1 MNHPL
6 IDARAEKLAGVE
18 AETLSD
24 TLAKAEALLNAL
36 ADKVAEVE
44 DATLCETLRCMKPT
58 RWSKR
63 GMTR

>member
-1 MNHPL
+1 M
-6 IDARAEKLAGVE
+6 LAGVE
-18 AETLSD
+18 AEKLSD
-24 TLAKAEALLNAL
+24 TIADVKAEPLLHAL

-44 DATLCETLRCMKPT
+44 DETLSKTLSDMNPT

>member
-1 MNHPL
+1 MNHAL
-6 IDARAEKLAGVE
+6 IDARAEKLARVE

-24 TLAKAEALLNAL
+24 TLAKAEAILNAM
-36 ADKVAEVE
+36 ACKIAAVE
-44 DATLCETLRCMKPT
+44 DATLCETLRCLKPT